1 MLDGLFSLTPNMIAW
16 HRVYQF
22 LDGVSFSSRQPLFTN
37 EIRLIKTR
45 LFFNL
50 NCDEKFVLKLTYL
63 VEICS
68 KLNDLNLY
76 LQGMDA
82 GDIFSTLA
90 TFIVESEATLDEE
103 SMIVA
108 HLDSLKE
115 SFDYY
120 FSE

>member
-1 MLDGLFSLTPNMIAW
+1 M
-16 HRVYQF
+16 
-22 LDGVSFSSRQPLFTN
+22 PLFPYVF
-37 EIRLIKTR
+37 R
-45 LFFNL
+45 
-50 NCDEKFVLKLTYL
+50 DEKFVLKLTYL

-82 GDIFSTLA
+82 GDIFSVHDNIRGLMKKLYLRKKMLKAEIITLA